1 MSLSSAARSFLA
13 MVLSLVLDKAYH
25 PKPKRVSTDKPE
37 RVSTGK
43 PKAKATAKLSG
54 NVEVG
59 NG

>member
-13 MVLSLVLDKAYH
+13 MVLSLVLD
-25 PKPKRVSTDKPE
+25 KPKRVSTDKPE